1 MSSKPRK
8 GSFRKEAK
16 VKPRMSLEVV
26 RDEDSGVA
34 AGPDGMWGPGDF
46 TGAVRRSEGKG
57 S

>member
-34 AGPDGMWGPGDF
+34 AGPDGM
-46 TGAVRRSEGKG
+46 
-57 S
+57 